1 MKKFVGYILIIC
13 LCMTSILI
21 LASCVEEIPEQETEA
36 QTEKA
41 ELKKFADPALIYKLQ
56 DGMLTEEVKRVLGAA
71 PIELGNFI
79 DAFIFTNGLV
89 VYVGGTS
96 LKYDNA
102 VNPSMVQLLSIGDSY
117 SDVVLDLGATGV
129 KPYNRYGCMAFCLS
143 DGRKLHIE
151 FTPDYF
157 VESFSVSDN

>member
-1 MKKFVGYILIIC
+1 MKKFVLFF
-13 LCMTSILI
+13 LI
-21 LASCVEEIPEQETEA
+21 LCVFVNSLFLFSSCNDNETSRETSV

-56 DGMLTEEVKRVLGAA
+56 DGMDTEEVKRVLGAA

-89 VYVGGTS
+89 VYVGGLS

-102 VNPSMVQLLSIGDSY
+102 VNPIMVQLIRIGNSY